1 MIYGIGTD
9 IVEIDRIQDV
19 NKLAQRILSDSEE
32 VIFRDL
38 GTEIEKQNFLAKQ
51 WAGKEAI
58 AKAFGTGFKSPISIN
73 EISLLRDSTG
83 KPYFKPSKKLIKTMD
98 DLGISKSHVS
108 LADEKNYAIAFAVL
122 EK

>member
-1 MIYGIGTD
+1 MSYPEFPNHEDFTQISKILAGECEDEICVRGWIYRTRSSG
-9 IVEIDRIQDV
+9 
-19 NKLAQRILSDSEE
+19 KLAFI
-32 VIFRDL
+32 V
-38 GTEIEKQNFLAKQ
+38 
-51 WAGKEAI
+51 
-58 AKAFGTGFKSPISIN
+58 
-73 EISLLRDSTG
+73 LRDSTG

>member
-9 IVEIDRIQDV
+9 IVEINRIKDV
-19 NKLAQRILSDSEE
+19 NKLAKRILSESEE

-73 EISLLRDSTG
+73 EISLLRDSIG
-83 KPYFKPSKKLIKTMD
+83 KPYFKPSTKLIKTMD

>member
-9 IVEIDRIQDV
+9 VVEIDRIKDV
-19 NKLAQRILSDSEE
+19 NKLAKRILSESEE
-32 VIFRDL
+32 IIFRDL
-38 GTEIEKQNFLAKQ
+38 GTEMKKQNFLAKQ

>member
-9 IVEIDRIQDV
+9 VVEIDRIKDV
-19 NKLAQRILSDSEE
+19 NKLAKRILSESEE

-73 EISLLRDSTG
+73 EISLLRDSIG
-83 KPYFKPSKKLIKTMD
+83 KPYFKPSKKLLKTMD

>member
-9 IVEIDRIQDV
+9 IVAIDRIKDV
-19 NKLAQRILSDSEE
+19 NKLAKRILSESEE
-32 VIFRDL
+32 VIFRDI

-73 EISLLRDSTG
+73 EISLLRDSIG
-83 KPYFKPSKKLIKTMD
+83 KPYFKPRKKLIKTMD

>member
-9 IVEIDRIQDV
+9 IVVIDRIKDV
-19 NKLAQRILSDSEE
+19 NKLAKRILSESEE

-38 GTEIEKQNFLAKQ
+38 SSEIEKQNFLAKQ

-73 EISLLRDSTG
+73 EISLLRDPIG

-122 EK
+122 ER

>member
-9 IVEIDRIQDV
+9 IVEIDRIKDI
-19 NKLAQRILSDSEE
+19 NKLAKRILSESEE
-32 VIFRDL
+32 IIFRDL

-73 EISLLRDSTG
+73 EISLLRDSIG
-83 KPYFKPSKKLIKTMD
+83 KPYFKPSIKLIKTMD

>member
-9 IVEIDRIQDV
+9 IVEINRIKDV
-19 NKLAQRILSDSEE
+19 NKLAKRILSESEE
-32 VIFRDL
+32 VIYRDL
-38 GTEIEKQNFLAKQ
+38 GTKIEKQNFLAKQ

-73 EISLLRDSTG
+73 EISLLRDSIG
-83 KPYFKPSKKLIKTMD
+83 KPYFKPSTKLLKTMD

>member
-1 MIYGIGTD
+1 MIYDIGTD
-9 IVEIDRIQDV
+9 IVEIDRIKDV
-19 NKLAQRILSDSEE
+19 NKLAKRILSESEE

-73 EISLLRDSTG
+73 EISLLRDSIG
-83 KPYFKPSKKLIKTMD
+83 KPYFKPSTKLIKTMD

>member
-1 MIYGIGTD
+1 MIYGIGSD
-9 IVEIDRIQDV
+9 IVEIDRIKDI
-19 NKLAQRILSDSEE
+19 NKLAQRILSESEE

-38 GTEIEKQNFLAKQ
+38 GTAIEKQNFLAKQ

-58 AKAFGTGFKSPISIN
+58 AKAFGTGFTSPISIR
-73 EISLLRDSTG
+73 EISLLRDSNG

>member
-9 IVEIDRIQDV
+9 IVEIDRIKDI
-19 NKLAQRILSDSEE
+19 NKLAQRILSESEE

-38 GTEIEKQNFLAKQ
+38 GTAIEKQNFLAKQ

-73 EISLLRDSTG
+73 EISLLRDSIG
-83 KPYFKPSKKLIKTMD
+83 KPYFKPSKKLIKIMD

>member
-9 IVEIDRIQDV
+9 IVEIDRIKDI
-19 NKLAQRILSDSEE
+19 NKLAQRILSESEE

-38 GTEIEKQNFLAKQ
+38 GTAIEKQNFLAKQ
-51 WAGKEAI
+51 WAGEAI
-58 AKAFGTGFKSPISIN
+58 AKAFGTGFKPPISIN
-73 EISLLRDSTG
+73 EISILRDSIG
-83 KPYFKPSKKLIKTMD
+83 KPCFKPSKKLIKTMD

>member
-9 IVEIDRIQDV
+9 IVEIDRIKDI
-19 NKLAQRILSDSEE
+19 NKLAQRILSESEE

-38 GTEIEKQNFLAKQ
+38 GTAIEKQNFLAKQ

-73 EISLLRDSTG
+73 EISLLRDAIG

>member
-9 IVEIDRIQDV
+9 IVEIDRIKDV
-19 NKLAQRILSDSEE
+19 NKLAKRILSESEE
-32 VIFRDL
+32 VIFRNL
-38 GTEIEKQNFLAKQ
+38 GTAIEKQNFLAKQ

-73 EISLLRDSTG
+73 EISLLRDSIG
-83 KPYFKPSKKLIKTMD
+83 KPYFKPSTKLIKTMD

>member
-9 IVEIDRIQDV
+9 IVEIDRIKDI
-19 NKLAQRILSDSEE
+19 NKLAQRILSESEE

-38 GTEIEKQNFLAKQ
+38 GTAIEKQNFLAKQ

-73 EISLLRDSTG
+73 EISLLRDSIG
-83 KPYFKPSKKLIKTMD
+83 KPCFKPSKKLIKTMD

>member
-9 IVEIDRIQDV
+9 IVEIDRIKDV
-19 NKLAQRILSDSEE
+19 NKLAKRILSESEE

-38 GTEIEKQNFLAKQ
+38 GTAIEKQNFLAKQ

-73 EISLLRDSTG
+73 EISLLRDSIG
-83 KPYFKPSKKLIKTMD
+83 KPYFKPSTKLIKTMD